1 MKNKKLYTSSYQI
14 TDIEHILRLPTAYV
28 LIKKSS
34 PAYYI
39 YLVYNIYVCSASS
52 SDREVK
58 FLFFYISIPVCN
70 KAITTCLTPIA

>member
-1 MKNKKLYTSSYQI
+1 MKNKKLYTSSYPI

-39 YLVYNIYVCSASS
+39 YLNIYVCSASS

-58 FLFFYISIPVCN
+58 FLFFQHPCMQ
-70 KAITTCLTPIA
+70 